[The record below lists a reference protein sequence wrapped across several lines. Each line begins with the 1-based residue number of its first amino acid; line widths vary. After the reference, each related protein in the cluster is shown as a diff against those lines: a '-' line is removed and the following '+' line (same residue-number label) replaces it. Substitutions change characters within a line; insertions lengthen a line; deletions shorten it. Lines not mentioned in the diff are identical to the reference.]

1 MRIVRYE
8 HSIDPV
14 LEILRHAP
22 NELFGSHY
30 AGYLLFLFGDS
41 DEKFATWFSRR
52 ISSLDSITGEFIAG
66 AVFAKKIKI
75 KARQG
80 TAPEPLDKWRQD
92 NPDDAIVNIGDIS
105 TYELPQT
112 EWTSDD
118 REIVATTYGSDEL
131 ATAMGLLED
140 LPCMVMLDARTP
152 ESIEVLRLDP
162 IDTER
167 VIPVFRKV
175 LSRLTTSDD
184 FQAFWQGLKSI
195 QGLQCSVRSA
205 EYQVRLATIQ
215 LAEQEAAELPAAPS
229 VSDAELRDAILQAK
243 TKLVRIITRS
253 FEPVAPTLALDL
265 LTAFQR
271 EQPFL
276 ASAAKTLN
284 TINYYLSRQWPITS
298 DSVQTLAKI
307 RDTYVCEILP
317 STGEEQRTI
326 TRGNLEF
333 WCTSIEERQHSIASR
348 LLRDIDANTLTSK
361 LASFAFEKRQAAIA
375 EKRQRLTEANEELE
389 RRNEEYLE
397 LATSVESFNPPSV
410 SQTFKAVARE
420 EKLATIT
427 RSIGKALASYGAK
440 CIAPETVL
448 KLAFPK
454 LG

>member
-1 MRIVRYE
+1 
-8 HSIDPV
+8 
-14 LEILRHAP
+14 
-22 NELFGSHY
+22 
-30 AGYLLFLFGDS
+30 
-41 DEKFATWFSRR
+41 
-52 ISSLDSITGEFIAG
+52 
-66 AVFAKKIKI
+66 
-75 KARQG
+75 
-80 TAPEPLDKWRQD
+80 
-92 NPDDAIVNIGDIS
+92 
-105 TYELPQT
+105 
-112 EWTSDD
+112 
-118 REIVATTYGSDEL
+118 
-131 ATAMGLLED
+131 MGLLED